1 MANDA
6 GNPPESS
13 NRATQPKPS
22 RRSRFGPGLIIA
34 ASFIGPGTVTTATAT
49 GAGYGFA
56 LLWTIVFSILATIV
70 LQEMSARLG
79 LVSREGLG
87 EALRSTFN
95 NPVVRTVMVILVVSA
110 IGIGGASYAGGDTTG
125 TSIAL
130 TTLTG
135 LPQPVVILIVGA
147 VVALL
152 LGTGTY
158 KRVER
163 VFAVLVAIM
172 GAVFILTA
180 VVVQPDLGA
189 MAAGVFPPTIPDGAL
204 LVTIAL
210 IGTTVVP
217 YNLFLHASLVQEKWD
232 GVQTETA
239 ISEARRDTVVSISI
253 GGIITIAI
261 LTTAAATL
269 FVKGIDATSIDAL
282 AAQLEPVLG
291 AAAQPVFALGLF
303 SAGLTSAIAG
313 PLGAAYAISST
324 LGWSTNL
331 RDGKFKAIWATVL
344 ILGVVIALTGT
355 NPIAVIVFA
364 QAANGILLPI
374 IAAFL
379 MIVMNRKG
387 FLGKYSNGVFTNVC
401 GAIVLVV
408 VTGLAVYQ
416 LADVFGFLPG

>member
-1 MANDA
+1 MKNDA
-6 GNPPESS
+6 GNPPGAHE
-13 NRATQPKPS
+13 TEQQHKP

-56 LLWTIVFSILATIV
+56 LLWTIVFSIVATIV

-79 LVSREGLG
+79 LVTREGLG
-87 EALRSTFN
+87 EALRSTFDN
-95 NPVVRTVMVILVVSA
+95 TIVRTVVVILVVAA

-130 TTLTG
+130 STLTN
-135 LPQPVVILIVGA
+135 LPQPVVILLVGL
-147 VVALL
+147 VVAWLL
-152 LGTGTY
+152 FTGSY

-172 GAVFILTA
+172 GAVFVLTA
-180 VVVQPDLGA
+180 IVSRPDLGQ
-189 MAAGVFPPTIPDGAL
+189 MFSGIFPPTIPDGAL

-217 YNLFLHASLVQEKWD
+217 YNLFLHASLVQEKWSRTD
-232 GVQTETA
+232 TA
-239 ISEARRDTVVSISI
+239 VALSESRRDTAISISI

-261 LTTAAATL
+261 MTTAAATL
-269 FVKGIDATSIDAL
+269 FVRGVEATTIDAL
-282 AAQLEPVLG
+282 ASQLEPVLG
-291 AAAQPVFALGLF
+291 PAADYVFALGLF

-324 LGWSTNL
+324 MGWSTEL
-331 RDGKFKAIWATVL
+331 RDTKFRIIWATILV
-344 ILGVVIALTGT
+344 LGVIIALTGT

-364 QAANGILLPI
+364 QATNGILLPI

-379 MIVMNRKG
+379 LVVMNRPG
-387 FLGKYSNGVFTNVC
+387 FLGKYRNGPLANTL
-401 GAIVLVV
+401 GGIVLVT

-416 LADVFGFLPG
+416 LADVFGLLPA